1 MSNLTN
7 SQKLIEEMRLK
18 ADRSELGR
26 AAFTNDFQDLDNI
39 PTETIVNNSTITF
52 QKNWVQF
59 DSTTTNAAQ
68 DKTIN
73 IQLTQSDV
81 WLGNVDNTSDADKP
95 ISNATQTALNAKANA
110 NNVYTKWEV
119 DSAISTAISSV
130 YRYKGSVLNY
140 NALPVSGQVAWDV
153 YNVETEHTTDP
164 KFAAWTNVAW
174 TWSAWDPLSWSLAVD
189 GWTAVMTITQEQYDA
204 LPASEKQSNTIF
216 LIEGDWPGG
225 GITVAWNNVT
235 GKPDVMI
242 NPINWSTGQ
251 VLTKTSWGY
260 AWANAQ
266 SWSNAVELTQAQYD
280 ALTPE
285 EKAADVIYLIT
296 GQWQTLTIAWSNV
309 TDKPDVMIVPSNGN
323 IGQVLTKTANGYEWS
338 DGWSNAIKLTQVQY
352 DALTPAQKQADVI
365 YLITWTAWEITV
377 AWNNV
382 TDKPDVMIDP
392 GNWNT
397 GDVLTKTA
405 SGFEWAAGW
414 WWSSWPISINYTEI
428 KQWSNEIRTANE
440 SASLTYTPTQDW
452 WLMVQWQEEV
462 YQWKLVAEMSINWSL
477 WWSGLMSWTSF
488 YNLSSSNYANSTLHI
503 PHREYLPVKKWQTI
517 TITQTIRNDS
527 SFSWA
532 TSWIQQFC
540 IRWFFYYSI

>member
-26 AAFTNDFQDLDNI
+26 AAFTNDFHDLDNI

-95 ISNATQTALNAKANA
+95 VSNATQTALNAKANA

-153 YNVETEHTTDP
+153 YNVETEHVVDP

-204 LPASEKQSNTIF
+204 LPASEKESNTIF
-216 LIEGDWPGG
+216 LIQWEWSGG

-235 GKPDVMI
+235 GKPDVLI
-242 NPINWSTGQ
+242 NPINGTTGQ
-251 VLTKTSWGY
+251 VLTKTASGY
-260 AWANAQ
+260 AWAASQ
-266 SWSNAVELTQAQYD
+266 SWSNAVELTQLEYD
-280 ALTPE
+280 ALSPE

-296 GQWQTLTIAWSNV
+296 GEWQTLTISWSNV
-309 TDKPDVMIVPSNGN
+309 TDKPDVMIVPANWST
-323 IGQVLTKTANGYEWS
+323 GQVLTKTANGYEWAN
-338 DGWSNAIKLTQVQY
+338 GWSNAIKLTQVQY
-352 DALTPAQKQADVI
+352 DALTPEQKAADII
-365 YLITWTAWEITV
+365 YLITWTAWELTV
-377 AWNNV
+377 AWANV
-382 TDKPDVMIDP
+382 TDKPDVMIMPEDGYEGQVLMKMQEGYWWDDIITWSWAQKMTQSEYDELPEKEKESDTVFLITGTAQPIEVDWDNVNDKPDLVEDP
-392 GNWNT
+392 GSWT
-397 GDVLTKTA
+397 AGQLLSKTA
-405 SGFEWAAGW
+405 NWYAWTNAITNR
-414 WWSSWPISINYTEI
+414 PIT
-428 KQWSNEIRTANE
+428 K
-440 SASLTYTPTQDW
+440 LTQAQYDALSQDQKNAD
-452 WLMVQWQEEV
+452 VV
-462 YQWKLVAEMSINWSL
+462 YMIL
-477 WWSGLMSWTSF
+477 
-488 YNLSSSNYANSTLHI
+488 
-503 PHREYLPVKKWQTI
+503 
-517 TITQTIRNDS
+517 DS
-527 SFSWA
+527 
-532 TSWIQQFC
+532 
-540 IRWFFYYSI
+540 